1 MITRHVRPRAPYGE
15 SRVTNGGLAE
25 RLRDEREGILAWAV
39 RGAAAYRERGLER
52 PAAVRE
58 VTEACRCEP
67 DGLDEFITTACVT
80 GSGHRVAA
88 GALFEAY
95 EEWAAEAEPGEEERL
110 GPSRFGRVMR
120 ERFVRERA
128 RDGRHYVGVALRQSV
143 TTAVR

>member
-1 MITRHVRPRAPYGE
+1 MITRHVRPCSPYGE

-95 EEWAAEAEPGEEERL
+95 EGWAAAAGLWDEERL

-120 ERFVRERA
+120 ERFVRERKEH
-128 RDGRHYVGVALRQSV
+128 GREYVGIGLR
-143 TTAVR
+143 A

>member
-1 MITRHVRPRAPYGE
+1 MITRHVRPHSPCGE
-15 SRVTNGGLAE
+15 SRITNRGLGE

-39 RGAAAYRERGLER
+39 RGAAAYRERGLGR
-52 PAAVRE
+52 PEAVRE
-58 VTEACRCEP
+58 VTEACRSEG
-67 DGLDEFITTACVT
+67 DGVDEFIASACVT

-95 EEWAAEAEPGEEERL
+95 EAWAAAAGLGAEERL

-128 RDGRHYVGVALRQSV
+128 RDGRHYVGVAVRESV
-143 TTAVR
+143 AESVR